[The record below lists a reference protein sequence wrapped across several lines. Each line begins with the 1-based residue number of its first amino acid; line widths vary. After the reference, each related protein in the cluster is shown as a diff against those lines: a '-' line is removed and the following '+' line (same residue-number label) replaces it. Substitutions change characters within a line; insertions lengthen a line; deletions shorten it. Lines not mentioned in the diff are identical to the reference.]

1 MTEQVLNSFGLYGAT
16 LIVCFIAGL
25 VPFVN
30 AEVFLFIV
38 SAKLVTSPHQL
49 PMIVALA
56 AIGQML
62 AKVILYHAGM
72 GMFELPKGRWKEK
85 IERARQRMLKWE
97 KQPYLIYAA
106 SASLGLP
113 PLYLTTFAAGAMRI
127 NFTMFCVIGLAG
139 RVLRFAVLVAIPWI
153 A

>member
-1 MTEQVLNSFGLYGAT
+1 MTEQLLHSVGLYGAT
-16 LIVCFIAGL
+16 LLVCFIAGL

-30 AEVFLFIV
+30 AEVFLFIA
-38 SAKLVTSPHQL
+38 SAKLVDSPHQL

-62 AKVILYHAGM
+62 AKVILYYAGM
-72 GMFELPKGRWKEK
+72 GMFEVPKGRWKEK
-85 IERARQRMLKWE
+85 IERARQKMLKWE

-106 SASLGLP
+106 SASIGLP

-127 NFTMFCVIGLAG
+127 NFTLFCVIGLAG
-139 RVLRFAVLVAIPWI
+139 RVLRFAVLVAIPWL
-153 A
+153 